1 MVTPFTLTNL
11 LKAYIKCRQN
21 KRQTV
26 NAIKF
31 EINSEKNL
39 LRLVC
44 KLKDRTYSPGKSICF
59 VVTYPKVREIF
70 AADFADRI
78 IHHLLVNEIEPI
90 FEKHFIYDSFACR
103 TDKGTL
109 KGVIRLR
116 HFINKITVN
125 KRQPAYFAQLDIKSF
140 FPSLDK
146 NILYRILKTTVEK
159 TKKSTIWKE
168 EVLWLAK
175 NIIFHDP
182 THNYH
187 FKGNPYLKKL
197 VPIQKSLFGQ
207 PPNVGLPIGN
217 LTSQFFAN
225 VYLNELDQFVKR
237 ELKIRYYLRYVDDI
251 VLLSQDPTILK
262 EWTRKI
268 EDFLKTTLKL
278 TLHPDK
284 KHFGSVDQGI
294 DFLGYVIFP
303 YYTLCRRRVVA
314 NCKSKIHRFNKE
326 LEDSPFVDKKFRLR
340 MQSTLNS
347 YYGHFRH
354 GNCFRLRINL
364 YNKRLQK
371 IKEILTPVDNCQKF
385 VLKEKF
391 KSD

>member
-1 MVTPFTLTNL
+1 
-11 LKAYIKCRQN
+11 
-21 KRQTV
+21 
-26 NAIKF
+26 
-31 EINSEKNL
+31 
-39 LRLVC
+39 
-44 KLKDRTYSPGKSICF
+44 
-59 VVTYPKVREIF
+59 
-70 AADFADRI
+70 
-78 IHHLLVNEIEPI
+78 
-90 FEKHFIYDSFACR
+90 
-103 TDKGTL
+103 
-109 KGVIRLR
+109 
-116 HFINKITVN
+116 
-125 KRQPAYFAQLDIKSF
+125 
-140 FPSLDK
+140 
-146 NILYRILKTTVEK
+146 
-159 TKKSTIWKE
+159 
-168 EVLWLAK
+168 
-175 NIIFHDP
+175 
-182 THNYH
+182 
-187 FKGNPYLKKL
+187 
-197 VPIQKSLFGQ
+197 
-207 PPNVGLPIGN
+207 
-217 LTSQFFAN
+217 
-225 VYLNELDQFVKR
+225 VKR